1 MKPIFQ
7 TRDESKPCGESLSTI
22 NRPTH
27 SISDKPLSEIID
39 KPLSEI
45 IDKLQVK
52 KKEDKTLKNRNA
64 PVMISHG

>member
-39 KPLSEI
+39 K
-45 IDKLQVK
+45 LQVK